1 MNLARRPGHAY
12 PTHVLKGCC
21 HLLKLPYS
29 SRRAFPGKT
38 ELLGL
43 TLGLLVI
50 LATVCRTAHC
60 AQPTPE
66 IAPQRI
72 LGIFGGMGPEAT
84 ANLYYEIVRRTPA
97 KKDQDHIPTLI
108 YSFPQ
113 VPDRTAAI
121 QSGDRSIIPYL
132 VEGVTRLEKSGASL
146 IVIPCNTAHYFC
158 DDMQRVVKVPIIRM
172 IRETAVAVVSRH
184 PRCKTVGLLATDGTL
199 QSGLYEKELQVQEL
213 SVVHPDQSIQR
224 LCVMK
229 AVYGI
234 KGGSPK
240 KECEDLLF
248 TAGKHLEEKGAEVIV
263 LGCTEIP
270 LAFNADR
277 AAVPVVNAT
286 EVLAEKAIQAFG
298 HSAR

>member
-1 MNLARRPGHAY
+1 MNSFRHTGREFLRR
-12 PTHVLKGCC
+12 V
-21 HLLKLPYS
+21 
-29 SRRAFPGKT
+29 SRALRRIPRWSPKESRGRRRF
-38 ELLGL
+38 LGL
-43 TLGLLVI
+43 ALGLVAA
-50 LATVCRTAHC
+50 LAVAGLTARS
-60 AQPTPE
+60 
-66 IAPQRI
+66 APPAVDVAPRRL

-97 KKDQDHIPTLI
+97 QKDQDHIPTLI

-146 IVIPCNTAHYFC
+146 IVIPCNTAHYFY
-158 DDMQRVVKVPIIRM
+158 DDMQGAVKVPILHM
-172 IRETAVAVVSRH
+172 IRETAGAVVARH

-199 QSGLYEKELQVQEL
+199 QSGLYEKELRARGL
-213 SVVHPDQSIQR
+213 AVVHPDASIQR
-224 LCVMK
+224 DCVMK

-234 KGGSPK
+234 KAGRPK

-248 TAGKHLEEKGAEVIV
+248 TAGKQLEEQGAEVIV

-277 AAVPVVNAT
+277 STLPVVNAT
-286 EVLAEKAIQAFG
+286 EVLAERAIAVFRAG
-298 HSAR
+298 SK